1 MPRYLLFLFLCST
14 ACGGSAAARYTYNAS
29 MIRQSKADGEAA
41 ARAMLRESQDLRPFS
56 AKVEAL
62 DSVEFLAM
70 KAPKIKEDGGRIVAE
85 VQIGKDA
92 TATCI
97 LETHAERAMD
107 VFSGLRARY
116 REDAERYEL
125 KFDRTV
131 SESGER
137 FRVVHEAYS
146 GEDGK
151 VTFVKFASTR
161 TNVAGAVCL
170 HEGYGYRE
178 TLDRVFAHMV
188 ATATG
193 PSS

>member
-1 MPRYLLFLFLCST
+1 MPRYVLLLLMCST
-14 ACGGSAAARYTYNAS
+14 ACGGSSAARYTYNAS
-29 MIRQSKADGEAA
+29 MIRQSKADSEAA
-41 ARAMLRESQDLRPFS
+41 ARAMLRENADLRPFS
-56 AKVEAL
+56 PKVEAL
-62 DSVEFLAM
+62 ESVEFLAM
-70 KAPKIKEDGGRIVAE
+70 KPPQVKEDGTRIVVE
-85 VQIGKDA
+85 VQIGQDA

-107 VFSGLRARY
+107 VFSGLRTRY

-125 KFDRTV
+125 KFDRTI

-146 GEDGK
+146 GENGK
-151 VTFVKFASTR
+151 VTFVKFASSR
-161 TNVAGAVCL
+161 TDVAGAVCL

-188 ATATG
+188 ATATR